1 VFGQI
6 VNIIILTFTDAN
18 YGDRHNIIV
27 DTVNQSVACATEL
40 YFVLVFASMELRCGH
55 PWVQQA
61 LSELL
66 LNCSRYGPIFSILS
80 ELIH

>member
-1 VFGQI
+1 M

-40 YFVLVFASMELRCGH
+40 YFVLVFASM
-55 PWVQQA
+55 
-61 LSELL
+61 
-66 LNCSRYGPIFSILS
+66 
-80 ELIH
+80 